1 MKKTTI
7 MTTVAVFL
15 AGQAFAVQA
24 PIGAAAPTVDRLG
37 KAAAAENPEAAM
49 DCLYDAHCA
58 GGTVMESPVAAP
70 QAGEMAPSPR
80 APVNFEAPSLTLDV
94 PTPAVEGLGREQVPY
109 GLWTGVKNGARA
121 GGTLGFGESSPR
133 DLPAQRGLRKRR
145 RLHRR
150 RLGPGGRPLRPALI
164 VGAAGGAIGAVVGA
178 GQVVSPDPPAAG
190 RSSGTSST
198 DSERRAKFRDRSK
211 DGAENS
217 IRR

>member
-121 GGTLGFGESSPR
+121 GGTLGFMGVLSPAIYLLSEGFESGMSGFTAAGCA
-133 DLPAQRGLRKRR
+133 LAAVLYV
-145 RLHRR
+145 
-150 RLGPGGRPLRPALI
+150 PALI

-178 GQVVSPDPPAAG
+178 GAEVVSPG
-190 RSSGTSST
+190 STSRWEV
-198 DSERRAKFRDRSK
+198 ERYLFD
-211 DGAENS
+211 
-217 IRR
+217 